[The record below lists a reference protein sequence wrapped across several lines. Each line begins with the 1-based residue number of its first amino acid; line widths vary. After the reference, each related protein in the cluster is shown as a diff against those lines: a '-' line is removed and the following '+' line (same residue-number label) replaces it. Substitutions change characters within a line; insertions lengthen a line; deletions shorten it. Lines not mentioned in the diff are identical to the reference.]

1 MNSLAQK
8 DFKLKGYYV
17 ARNVVPK
24 KLLQETLQHILE
36 AIESCS
42 KDLGVSKKDYLSSVS
57 RWLSPSSITSAV
69 PDTLLQHIFQATQ
82 NLLEETPQ
90 LSKFN
95 VICKND
101 QCRGA
106 VPYHQDIS
114 YSPENPYQVSAWL
127 ALEDVPEDAGPLEVI
142 PESHKEPIKQAVD
155 FWSPEYEPDPSLK
168 KRALK
173 LPLSAGDVVF
183 FDSSLWHG
191 SSENLARKPRYAIVT
206 RWITQTWQP
215 PQFIPPIQP
224 RYFGMWT
231 SGELTQQILSQGVLL
246 LFQAQEEDFLKLLE
260 LWMDKLQ
267 ESSLPFL
274 TDQAFAI
281 ESLKRI
287 RILHLAYLK
296 HKGGDATGNL
306 YKNLWQSFLCSLKNY
321 VETFEQ
327 KREAL

>member
-17 ARNVVPK
+17 ARNVIHKSLIK
-24 KLLQETLQHILE
+24 KTQKNILE
-36 AIESCS
+36 SIKSCS
-42 KDLGVSKKDYLSSVS
+42 KDLGVSEKDYLSAVS
-57 RWLSPSSITSAV
+57 RWLSPSPITSAV
-69 PDTLLQHIFQATQ
+69 SNAVLEHISQATQ
-82 NLLEETPQ
+82 SLLDETSQ

-106 VPYHQDIS
+106 IPYHQDIS

-127 ALEDVPEDAGPLEVI
+127 ALQDVPEDAGPLEVI
-142 PESHKEPIKQAVD
+142 PGSHKEPIKQAVD
-155 FWSPEYEPDPSLK
+155 FWSPEYEPDSTLK
-168 KRALK
+168 NRALK

-191 SSENLARKPRYAIVT
+191 SSENLARISRYAIVT
-206 RWITQTWQP
+206 RWVTQVWLP
-215 PQFIPPIQP
+215 PQFIPRIQP

-231 SGELTQQILSQGVLL
+231 SGELTQQILSHGAYL
-246 LFQAQEEDFLKLLE
+246 LFQSQEKDFLRLLE
-260 LWMDKLQ
+260 LWIDKLQ
-267 ESSLPFL
+267 QISLPFSIDL
-274 TDQAFAI
+274 TSAI
-281 ESLKRI
+281 ESLTRI

-306 YKNLWQSFLCSLKNY
+306 YKNLWKSFLSPLKNY
-321 VETFEQ
+321 VEIFEQ
-327 KREAL
+327 KCEAL